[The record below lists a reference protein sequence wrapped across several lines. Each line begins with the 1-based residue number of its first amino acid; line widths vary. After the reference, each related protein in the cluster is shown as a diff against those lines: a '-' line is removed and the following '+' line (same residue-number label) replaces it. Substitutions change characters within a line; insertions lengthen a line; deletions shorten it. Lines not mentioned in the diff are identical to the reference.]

1 MKRTTLSLI
10 SLASFAAM
18 PVAHAQS
25 SVTLYGVI
33 DTSIT
38 YVNHEQGKDNA
49 WMLGNSSAGNLAGSR
64 WGVKGTED
72 LGGGLKALF

>member
-10 SLASFAAM
+10 SVASFAAI
-18 PVAHAQS
+18 PVAQAQS

-38 YVNHEQGKDNA
+38 YVNHAQGKDNA
-49 WMLGNSSAGNLAGSR
+49 WMLGNSSAGNLPAAAG
-64 WGVKGTED
+64 
-72 LGGGLKALF
+72 A